1 MNEILKIDSISKL
14 HQLLGYPKPEHPL
27 ISVLNLSNVKN
38 TSQFVDVR
46 LVSSYY
52 SIYLKMGSSSIKY
65 GRSYYDFEEGTLV
78 TTAPEQVIS
87 IKKNEA
93 EANLGGWALYFHLS

>member
-14 HQLLGYPKPEHPL
+14 HQLLGYSKPEHPL
-27 ISVLNLSNVKN
+27 ISVLDLSNVKN
-38 TSQFVDVR
+38 TGQFDDLR

-52 SIYLKMGSSSIKY
+52 SIYLKTGASSIQY

-87 IKKNEA
+87 IQKK
-93 EANLGGWALYFHLS
+93 